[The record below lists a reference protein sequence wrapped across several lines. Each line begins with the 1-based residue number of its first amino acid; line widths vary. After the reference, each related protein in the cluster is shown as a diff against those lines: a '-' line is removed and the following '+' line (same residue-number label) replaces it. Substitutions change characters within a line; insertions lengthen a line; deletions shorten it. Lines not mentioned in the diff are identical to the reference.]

1 MSITPSQ
8 SASPT
13 LQSLAEI
20 QTYEKVPLSQRYPWE
35 STFDLIRQSARL
47 YQKDAAI
54 EFLPTAAPDEE
65 TISVSFSQL
74 SERVH
79 QTANLLHTL
88 DITSTD
94 TITILLPNLLETHF
108 ALWGAQAAGIA
119 SPINPLLE
127 PEHIVEIM
135 NTTKAKVL
143 VALGPDLSEEMWGKV
158 KKVIGRVPTLQALLL
173 VSQKPAHMV
182 TVPTGVRVENFVTA
196 IKQQPDAHLISG
208 RTIHGDDIASYF
220 HTGGTTG
227 HPKVA
232 RLTHSNIA
240 FVAQLSADTTANKGR
255 FATLS
260 GLPLFH
266 IFGTVVAGIGTLLS
280 GRTIVIM
287 TPEGFRSPNVLP
299 NWWHHVARFRVQ
311 GFVTVPTILGVLLQI
326 PVDDNDISC
335 LTDIGCGASPLPT
348 GLKNAFEEKFNVTI
362 SNGYGMTES
371 SCLLARPPTDLQAP
385 DGSVGRRLPYMEMR
399 IAEIVGNRLIRTCNA
414 GEVGIVLARGPH
426 IFSGYLSEED
436 NAKAWVDHDW
446 FNTGDMGY
454 LDGDGNLFLTGRAKD
469 LIIRGGHNI
478 DPALI
483 EEPLSRHP
491 AVAMAVAVGQPDAY
505 AGEVPVAY
513 VTLYPSDNPPSEEQ
527 LIDYCRTQISERAA
541 IPKRIEIIDEI
552 PLTAVAKVF
561 KPALRN
567 RATEYVVGQAL
578 QENNIAAE
586 LSASFDASR
595 GQIAKVRLEQASN
608 KPAAEE
614 ALENLPVAL
623 EFD

>member
-1 MSITPSQ
+1 MSITPTQ
-8 SASPT
+8 SSSPM

-20 QTYEKVPLSQRYPWE
+20 QAYEKVPLSQRYPWE
-35 STFDLIRQSARL
+35 NTFDLIRQAARL
-47 YQKDAAI
+47 YQQEAAL
-54 EFLPTAAPDEE
+54 EFLPTAALNEE
-65 TISVSFSQL
+65 SVTVSFSEL

-79 QTANLLHTL
+79 QTANLLHAL
-88 DITSTD
+88 GVEPTD
-94 TITILLPNLLETHF
+94 TVSLLLPNLPETHY
-108 ALWGAQAAGIA
+108 ALWGGQAAGIA

-135 NTTKAKVL
+135 KATKAKVL
-143 VALGPDLSEEMWGKV
+143 VSLGQDLSEEMWEKV
-158 KKVIGRVPTLQALLL
+158 KQVIEGVPTLETLLL
-173 VSQKPAHMV
+173 ISKKPANLV
-182 TVPTGVRVENFVTA
+182 TVPTGLKVQNFNAA
-196 IKQQPDAHLISG
+196 IAKQPGDHLISE
-208 RTIHGDDIASYF
+208 RTIQGNDLASFF

-227 HPKVA
+227 QPKIA

-240 FVAQLSADTTANKGR
+240 FVAQLSVDTTSSKGR

-266 IFGTVVAGIGTLLS
+266 IFGTVVAGIGTLLA

-287 TPEGFRSPNVLP
+287 TPTGFRSPNVLP
-299 NWWHHVARFRVQ
+299 NWWHYVARFRVQ
-311 GFVTVPTILGVLLQI
+311 GFAAVPTILSILLQI
-326 PVDDNDISC
+326 PVGDNDISC
-335 LTDIGCGASPLPT
+335 LTDIGCGASPLPA
-348 GLKNAFEEKFNVTI
+348 GLKAAFEEKFNVTI

-371 SCLLARPPTDLQAP
+371 SCLLARPPTDMQAP
-385 DGSVGRRLPYMEMR
+385 EGSVGRRLPYMEMQ
-399 IAEIVGNRLIRTCNA
+399 IAEVEGNRLVRTCDT

-436 NAKAWVDHDW
+436 NAKAWVDHTW

-454 LDGDGNLFLTGRAKD
+454 VDGDGNLYLTGRAKD

-483 EEPLSRHP
+483 EEPLARHP

-513 VTLYPSDNPPSEEQ
+513 VTLFPSDHPPTEEQ

-541 IPKRIEIIDEI
+541 IPKRVEIIDEV

-567 RATEYVVGQAL
+567 RATEYVIGKAL
-578 QENNIAAE
+578 QEKSIAAE
-586 LSASFDASR
+586 FSAHFDASR
-595 GQIAKVRLEQASN
+595 GQIAKVQLKQDSS
-608 KPAAEE
+608 KTAAKE
-614 ALENLPVAL
+614 ALEDLPVAL

>member
-1 MSITPSQ
+1 MSITPIQ
-8 SASPT
+8 SSDT
-13 LQSLAEI
+13 MLQSLAEI
-20 QTYEKVPLSQRYPWE
+20 REYEKVPLSQRYPWE

-47 YQKDAAI
+47 YQHDSAI
-54 EFLPTAAPDEE
+54 EFLPTAAPDED
-65 TISVSFSQL
+65 TVKVSFSEL
-74 SERVH
+74 SQRVH
-79 QTANLLHTL
+79 QTANLLHS
-88 DITSTD
+88 IGVEPTD
-94 TITILLPNLLETHF
+94 TVTLLLPNLPETHF
-108 ALWGAQAAGIA
+108 ALWGGQAAGIT

-127 PEHIVEIM
+127 PEHIIEIM
-135 NTTKAKVL
+135 NTTRAKVL
-143 VALGPDLSEEMWGKV
+143 VTLGQDLSEEIWDKV
-158 KKVIGRVPTLQALLL
+158 TQILEQVPTLKTLLL
-173 VSQKPAHMV
+173 ISKKPISN
-182 TVPTGVRVENFVTA
+182 TPVPAGIHADNFVSA
-196 IKQQPDAHLISG
+196 ISQQPDDHLKSERYIQGSE
-208 RTIHGDDIASYF
+208 TASYF

-227 HPKVA
+227 RPKIA

-240 FVAQLSADTTANKGR
+240 FVAQLSADTSSSKGR

-266 IFGTVVAGIGTLLS
+266 IFGTVVAGIGTLLA

-287 TPEGFRSPNVLP
+287 TPSGFRSPNVLP
-299 NWWHHVARFRVQ
+299 NWWHHVARFQVK
-311 GFVTVPTILGVLLQI
+311 GFAAVPTILGVLMQI
-326 PVDDNDISC
+326 PVGDNDISC
-335 LTDIGCGASPLPT
+335 LTDIGCGASTLPT
-348 GLKNAFEEKFNVTI
+348 GLKNAFEEKFNVLV

-371 SCLLARPPTDLQAP
+371 SCLLARPPTDMQAP
-385 DGSVGRRLPYMEMR
+385 EGSVGRRLPYMEMK
-399 IAEIVGNRLIRTCNA
+399 IAEVDGTRLVRTCNT

-436 NAKAWVDHDW
+436 NAKAWVDKSW

-491 AVAMAVAVGQPDAY
+491 AVAIAVAVGQPDAY

-513 VTLYPSDNPPSEEQ
+513 VTLFPSTNPPTEEQ
-527 LIDYCRTQISERAA
+527 LIDYCCSQISERAA
-541 IPKRIEIIDEI
+541 IPKRVEIIDEI

-578 QENNIAAE
+578 EEKSITAKF
-586 LSASFDASR
+586 SAHFDASL
-595 GQIAKVRLEQASN
+595 GQVAKVQLEQASS
-608 KPAAEE
+608 KAAVEE

-623 EFD
+623 EFE

>member
-1 MSITPSQ
+1 MSITST
-8 SASPT
+8 STGSPM

-20 QTYEKVPLSQRYPWE
+20 QEYEKVPLLQRYPWE
-35 STFDLIRQSARL
+35 NTYDLIRQAARL
-47 YQKDAAI
+47 YQQDAAI
-54 EFLPTAAPDEE
+54 EFLPTAVPDEE
-65 TISVSFSQL
+65 SVTVSYSQL
-74 SERVH
+74 SEKVH
-79 QTANLLHTL
+79 QTANLLHSL
-88 DITSTD
+88 GVNSTD
-94 TITILLPNLLETHF
+94 TVSLLLPNLPETHF
-108 ALWGAQAAGIA
+108 ALWGGQAAGIA

-127 PEHIVEIM
+127 PEHIAEIM
-135 NTTKAKVL
+135 NATKAKVL
-143 VALGPDLSEEMWGKV
+143 VSLGQDLSEEIWEKV
-158 KKVIGRVPTLQALLL
+158 AQVIEQVPTLEALLL
-173 VSQKPAHMV
+173 ISKKPVSTLSMPSGLK
-182 TVPTGVRVENFVTA
+182 VENFVLA
-196 IKQQPDAHLISG
+196 IAQQPNDHLVSG
-208 RTIHGDDIASYF
+208 RTIQGDEIASYF

-227 HPKVA
+227 RPKIA

-240 FVAQLSADTTANKGR
+240 FVAQLSVDTTSSKGR

-266 IFGTVVAGIGTLLS
+266 IFGTVVAGIGTLLA

-287 TPEGFRSPNVLP
+287 TPSGFRSPNVLP

-311 GFVTVPTILGVLLQI
+311 GFAAVPTILGILMQI
-326 PVDDNDISC
+326 PVGDNDISC
-335 LTDIGCGASPLPT
+335 LTDVGCGASPLPAA
-348 GLKNAFEEKFNVTI
+348 LKSAFEEKFNVTV

-371 SCLLARPPTDLQAP
+371 SCLLARPPTDMQAP
-385 DGSVGRRLPYMEMR
+385 EGSVGRRLPYMEMK
-399 IAEIVGNRLIRTCNA
+399 IAEVDGNRLMRTCNT

-436 NAKAWVDHDW
+436 NAKAWVDHSW

-454 LDGDGNLFLTGRAKD
+454 VDGDGNLYLTGRAKD

-513 VTLYPSDNPPSEEQ
+513 VTLYPSENPPTEEQ

-541 IPKRIEIIDEI
+541 IPKRVEIIDEI

-567 RATEYVVGQAL
+567 RATEYVIGQAL
-578 QENNIAAE
+578 QEKNISAE
-586 LSASFDASR
+586 FSARFDSAL
-595 GQIAKVRLEQASN
+595 GQVAKVRLE
-608 KPAAEE
+608 KPSTKTVAEE
-614 ALENLPVAL
+614 ALENIPVAL
-623 EFD
+623 EID

>member
-1 MSITPSQ
+1 MSITPNQTSG
-8 SASPT
+8 PM

-20 QTYEKVPLSQRYPWE
+20 QAYEKVPLSQRYPWE
-35 STFDLIRQSARL
+35 NTFDLIRQAARL
-47 YQKDAAI
+47 YQHDAAI
-54 EFLPTAAPDEE
+54 EFLPTAALDEE
-65 TISVSFSQL
+65 SVTVSFTEL

-79 QTANLLHTL
+79 QTANLLHSL
-88 DITSTD
+88 DVKSTD
-94 TITILLPNLLETHF
+94 TVTLLLPNLPETHF
-108 ALWGAQAAGIA
+108 ALWGGQAAGIV

-135 NTTKAKVL
+135 NATKAKVL
-143 VALGPDLSEEMWGKV
+143 VSLGQDLSEEIWEKV
-158 KKVIGRVPTLQALLL
+158 VQVIERVPTLETLLL
-173 VSQKPAHMV
+173 ISKKP
-182 TVPTGVRVENFVTA
+182 TNSVPVPADILVHNFGEA
-196 IKQQPDAHLISG
+196 IARQPNDHLISG
-208 RTIHGDDIASYF
+208 RTIQGDDISSYF

-227 HPKVA
+227 RPKVA

-240 FVAQLSADTTANKGR
+240 FIAQLNADTTSSKGR
-255 FATLS
+255 FTTLN

-266 IFGTVVAGIGTLLS
+266 IFGTVVAGIGSLLA

-287 TPEGFRSPNVLP
+287 TPSGFRSPNVLP
-299 NWWHHVARFRVQ
+299 NWWHHVARYRVK
-311 GFVTVPTILGVLLQI
+311 GFATVPTILGVLLQI
-326 PVDDNDISC
+326 PVGDNDISC
-335 LTDIGCGASPLPT
+335 LTDIGCGASILPV
-348 GLKNAFEEKFNVTI
+348 GLKAAFEQKFNVTI

-371 SCLLARPPTDLQAP
+371 SCLLARPPTDMQAP
-385 DGSVGRRLPYMEMR
+385 EGSVGRRLPYMEMQ
-399 IAEIVGNRLIRTCNA
+399 IAEVDGNRLIRTCNT

-436 NAKAWVDHDW
+436 NAKAWVDNTW

-513 VTLYPSDNPPSEEQ
+513 VTLYPSENPPTEEQ
-527 LIDYCRTQISERAA
+527 LIDYCRDQISERAA
-541 IPKRIEIIDEI
+541 IPKRIEIIDEF

-567 RATEYVVGQAL
+567 RATEYVIGQAL
-578 QENNIAAE
+578 ADKSIAAKF
-586 LSASFDASR
+586 SAHFDASL
-595 GQIAKVRLEQASN
+595 GQVAKVQLQQNSS
-608 KPAAEE
+608 KTAAEE